1 MWQSGFYKSIHGYVW
16 LHKSCSRLFVNLDD
30 ISEPTDVDN
39 TFFEVWTRR
48 VGRSM
53 GYPERLF
60 TYEIVFH
67 LGGYLRDDALMA
79 VHGENKRN
87 ERLRQMQMLSTD
99 T

>member
-1 MWQSGFYKSIHGYVW
+1 
-16 LHKSCSRLFVNLDD
+16 
-30 ISEPTDVDN
+30 
-39 TFFEVWTRR
+39 
-48 VGRSM
+48 M